1 MKKTNEKMIKGYKGF
16 SPGMICRGKQ
26 YSENATFEE
35 EYAKPCVCGIHFCRY
50 PLDVFNFYSP
60 ADEAGLNEFAEVE
73 TLSPVL
79 TDDNIKFCSKKLYI
93 KKRISLAKLCQ
104 AAVNFILANIDKINE
119 DQKSQIYSAAT
130 NTVDRSAATN
140 TGHGSAAT
148 NTGDWSAATN
158 TGDRSAATNT
168 GARSAATNTGYWS
181 AATNTGDGS
190 VATNTGDG
198 SVATNTGHGSAATN
212 TGARSA
218 ATNTGDWSAAT
229 NTGARSAATNTGDRS
244 VATNT
249 GDRSAAT
256 NTGDRSVATNTG
268 DRSAAI
274 VSGKKSIAV
283 ATGFNGKAS
292 GALGCWIAC
301 AEWEIGNNGIPQPID
316 FKAVYVDGEKI
327 KADTYYMLKNG
338 KFVEVKDA

>member
-1 MKKTNEKMIKGYKGF
+1 MKKTNEKMVKGYKGF

-35 EYAKPCVCGIHFCRY
+35 EYAKPCVCGIHFCQY

-60 ADEAGLNEFAEVE
+60 ADEAGLNEFAEIE

-93 KKRISLAKLCQ
+93 NKRISLATLCQ

-119 DQKSQIYSAAT
+119 DQKSE
-130 NTVDRSAATN
+130 N
-140 TGHGSAAT
+140 H
-148 NTGDWSAATN
+148 SAATN

-168 GARSAATNTGYWS
+168 GHKS
-181 AATNTGDGS
+181 AATNTGDK
-190 VATNTGDG
+190 
-198 SVATNTGHGSAATN
+198 SAATN
-212 TGARSA
+212 TGHK
-218 ATNTGDWSAAT
+218 
-229 NTGARSAATNTGDRS
+229 SAATNTGDRS

-249 GDRSAAT
+249 GD
-256 NTGDRSVATNTG
+256 GSVATNTG
-268 DRSAAI
+268 DGSAAI

-301 AEWEIGNNGIPQPID
+301 AEWEIGHNGIFQPID

>member
-50 PLDVFNFYSP
+50 PLDVFNFYPP

-104 AAVNFILANIDKINE
+104 AAVNFILANIDKINK
-119 DQKSQIYSAAT
+119 DQKSENYSVAT
-130 NTVDRSAATN
+130 NTGDGSAATN
-140 TGHGSAAT
+140 TGHRSAAT

-158 TGDRSAATNT
+158 TGDC
-168 GARSAATNTGYWS
+168 
-181 AATNTGDGS
+181 
-190 VATNTGDG
+190 
-198 SVATNTGHGSAATN
+198 
-212 TGARSA
+212 
-218 ATNTGDWSAAT
+218 
-229 NTGARSAATNTGDRS
+229 
-244 VATNT
+244 
-249 GDRSAAT
+249 
-256 NTGDRSVATNTG
+256 
-268 DRSAAI
+268 SAAI

-301 AEWEIGNNGIPQPID
+301 AEWEIDHNEIPQPID